1 MVFQGQKS
9 FMAILDNLLTEN
21 RTTWDPDQPPRNLT
35 DAFLAEIEKVN
46 GSSKRCSQGLWI
58 EIYDL

>member
-35 DAFLAEIEKVN
+35 DAFLAEIEKVIC
-46 GSSKRCSQGLWI
+46 SSKRCSQELWA
-58 EIYDL
+58 EVL